1 MRKYIILLALAC
13 AGIIFFSGTVS
24 AQTVIPSCADSNLT
38 VSNDAGARFNT
49 SGNGNNSYN
58 FFNSSSQ
65 SATQGQNALH
75 ITTSNTNTVGN
86 VTFTTDQMGT
96 FYFSDTGGR
105 GWDDNGILMLAIN
118 GTIPDNFWI
127 HITASGYQWTPLFY
141 TEHPDIANIKYVSG
155 AVNETFTKDDFLYG
169 PQIWKP
175 SPMYNNPIFAGQNME
190 ETGNTFNIIFIDLWA
205 GILGP
210 NTSYYN
216 SLIDHGMIK
225 IDYEI
230 YNLPEGSL
238 AAFNA
243 YAYCQTSKQGEGV
256 RWGNR
261 VTDSGYHVTGVN
273 VSPVA
278 DFSAK
283 PTKGTVP
290 MKVEFTDK
298 STGTKPFTYA
308 WDFNNDGIVDSIA
321 QNPSYTYTVPGTY
334 TVKLTVTN
342 TAGSSEKTMI
352 ITTSDGDI
360 VAPSP
365 SADLPSG
372 SYNTNKTINLTATDD
387 WDSNPKIYYTLDG
400 FDPTTSSTLY
410 TGPINI
416 GDEGTTTLKFIAVD
430 SAGNPSD
437 PVTVVYIIDKT
448 APTAGVDLAGGIYHT
463 SKTVKLTATDA
474 NGTKIYYTIDGSD
487 PKSSNTRILYT
498 GSITIGETTT
508 VRYAAVDTANN
519 WSTLY
524 NVTYTMIDVGSPIA
538 SADLPSGSYI
548 TDKVVK
554 LTATDELDMHPK
566 IYYTLNG
573 TTPTTNST
581 LYNWPIT
588 INFVGTTVLKFIAVD
603 AAGHIS
609 NVYTKTYILN
619 KPGSSGTWNTTI
631 RDINSEYTSIAVDA
645 SGYPHIA
652 YYQKAE
658 SEEDY
663 PELKYTYKDQNGWHT
678 ITLETSK
685 SGSGYYVSLVL
696 DSLGYPHL
704 AYSQSTPDKLKYAFE
719 SATGWHI
726 FDLVNNTDVS
736 NINLVLYNDQ
746 ARISYFENTEERLM
760 YMYFNG
766 TNWTKEY
773 VTPGSTY
780 GHYNS
785 LALNSNGNPRI
796 SYYEFDNS
804 NEIGTLMYAKRT
816 PTGTWQIAT
825 VDNSADVGMWN
836 SIAVDSL
843 GNPRISYNVIDGAL
857 KYAYWN
863 ETRWIIETVDPLKSI
878 ASKLILDPSG
888 NPRIVYQDFISG
900 NFKYAYREGSKWIIN
915 NIDTID
921 GVRKSI
927 SITMNPSG
935 IPNVSYISSNSRL
948 KYAYLLPFTL
958 NVTPKGGT
966 YQSVQKVT
974 LTSSSGTTIYY
985 TTDGSDPRLSS
996 SKIKY
1001 SGSIQVNS
1009 TKTIKFAALDAASNW
1024 SSVYTQTYVI
1034 IPYLAVT
1041 SIDPVNNAVNVSVK
1055 KVIKVAFNR
1064 SIMAGNNWIE
1074 LKNTKTGLMVPIT
1087 TSIGTKVLTITPKIT
1102 LANGVS
1108 YLVILHSGCV
1118 KDLDGRPA
1126 ASSLKKF
1133 TTVPPLAVSSVD
1145 PVNNAVNVSVKKVI
1159 KVTFNQAIMAGNNWI
1174 ELKNTKT
1181 GLMVP
1186 ITTSIGTK
1194 VMTITPKRTL
1204 SNKTSYLI
1212 ILHSGSVRD
1221 LAGKPVVTYVSKFTT
1236 I

>member
-1 MRKYIILLALAC
+1 
-13 AGIIFFSGTVS
+13 
-24 AQTVIPSCADSNLT
+24 
-38 VSNDAGARFNT
+38 
-49 SGNGNNSYN
+49 
-58 FFNSSSQ
+58 
-65 SATQGQNALH
+65 
-75 ITTSNTNTVGN
+75 
-86 VTFTTDQMGT
+86 
-96 FYFSDTGGR
+96 
-105 GWDDNGILMLAIN
+105 
-118 GTIPDNFWI
+118 
-127 HITASGYQWTPLFY
+127 
-141 TEHPDIANIKYVSG
+141 
-155 AVNETFTKDDFLYG
+155 
-169 PQIWKP
+169 
-175 SPMYNNPIFAGQNME
+175 
-190 ETGNTFNIIFIDLWA
+190 
-205 GILGP
+205 
-210 NTSYYN
+210 
-216 SLIDHGMIK
+216 
-225 IDYEI
+225 
-230 YNLPEGSL
+230 
-238 AAFNA
+238 
-243 YAYCQTSKQGEGV
+243 
-256 RWGNR
+256 
-261 VTDSGYHVTGVN
+261 
-273 VSPVA
+273 
-278 DFSAK
+278 
-283 PTKGTVP
+283 
-290 MKVEFTDK
+290 
-298 STGTKPFTYA
+298 
-308 WDFNNDGIVDSIA
+308 
-321 QNPSYTYTVPGTY
+321 
-334 TVKLTVTN
+334 
-342 TAGSSEKTMI
+342 
-352 ITTSDGDI
+352 
-360 VAPSP
+360 
-365 SADLPSG
+365 
-372 SYNTNKTINLTATDD
+372 
-387 WDSNPKIYYTLDG
+387 
-400 FDPTTSSTLY
+400 
-410 TGPINI
+410 
-416 GDEGTTTLKFIAVD
+416 
-430 SAGNPSD
+430 
-437 PVTVVYIIDKT
+437 
-448 APTAGVDLAGGIYHT
+448 
-463 SKTVKLTATDA
+463 
-474 NGTKIYYTIDGSD
+474 
-487 PKSSNTRILYT
+487 
-498 GSITIGETTT
+498 
-508 VRYAAVDTANN
+508 
-519 WSTLY
+519 
-524 NVTYTMIDVGSPIA
+524 MIDVGSPIA

-652 YYQKAE
+652 YYQKAG

-1001 SGSIQVNS
+1001 SDSIQINS

-1034 IPYLAVT
+1034 IPYLTVT

-1074 LKNTKTGLMVPIT
+1074 LKNSKTGLIVPIT

-1118 KDLDGRPA
+1118 KDLDGRPCCFIF
-1126 ASSLKKF
+1126 KE
-1133 TTVPPLAVSSVD
+1133 
-1145 PVNNAVNVSVKKVI
+1145 I
-1159 KVTFNQAIMAGNNWI
+1159 YHC
-1174 ELKNTKT
+1174 
-1181 GLMVP
+1181 
-1186 ITTSIGTK
+1186 TSIG
-1194 VMTITPKRTL
+1194 
-1204 SNKTSYLI
+1204 S
-1212 ILHSGSVRD
+1212 
-1221 LAGKPVVTYVSKFTT
+1221 
-1236 I
+1236 